1 MMRVLLCVV
10 SIVIALSASA
20 NRASSQ
26 IKAEDGQPVV
36 LRSDGTWTYQ
46 QQRSIERTLVLHPNG
61 TWSYEPPR
69 QTLQD
74 AIASFTKPGTATTLI
89 EGATVPYGIWID
101 DQTWQ
106 STATE
111 SDDVIE
117 RRFTHVSGEAWG
129 AVIAE
134 PTPLTEE
141 FVKDFVSASA
151 RKHMPDADIVAQ
163 EKRQVNGKNVSFL
176 NIEGTYNTMPL
187 SYMTYYYVG
196 DAGTIQVYAWTFKQL
211 MPKHEQAML
220 DFLNGFVVYGKKN

>member
-1 MMRVLLCVV
+1 MRILLYVV
-10 SIVIALSASA
+10 SLVIALSVSAYAASG
-20 NRASSQ
+20 Q
-26 IKAEDGQPVV
+26 VKAEAGQPVV

-46 QQRSIERTLVLHPNG
+46 QQPSVERTLVLHPNG

-69 QTLQD
+69 QALKES
-74 AIASFTKPGTATTLI
+74 IASFTKPGAATTLI
-89 EGATVPYGIWID
+89 EGEKVPYGIWID

-117 RRFTHVSGEAWG
+117 RRFTHVSGEVWG

-134 PTPLTEE
+134 TTSLTEE

-151 RKHMPDADIVAQ
+151 RKHMPDADIVMQ
-163 EKRQVNGKNVSFL
+163 EKRVVNGKDVSFL
-176 NIEGTYNTMPL
+176 NIEGTYNAMPL

-196 DAGTIQVYAWTFKQL
+196 EAGTVQVYTWTFKQL
-211 MPKHEQAML
+211 MPKYEQAML
-220 DFLNGFVVYGKKN
+220 DFLNGFVVYNKKN

>member
-1 MMRVLLCVV
+1 MRVVLYIV

-20 NRASSQ
+20 YTASGQ
-26 IKAEDGQPVV
+26 IKTGDEQPVV

-46 QQRSIERTLVLHPNG
+46 QQRSVERTLVLHPNG

-69 QTLQD
+69 QALQES
-74 AIASFTKPGTATTLI
+74 IASFTKPGAATTLI
-89 EGATVPYGIWID
+89 EGETVPYGIWID
-101 DQTWQ
+101 GQTWQ
-106 STATE
+106 STATG

-117 RRFTHVSGEAWG
+117 RRFTHVSGEVWG

-134 PTPLTEE
+134 TTSLTEE

-151 RKHMPDADIVAQ
+151 RKHMPDADIVMQ
-163 EKRQVNGKNVSFL
+163 EKRVVNGEDVSYL
-176 NIEGTYNTMPL
+176 NIEGTYDEKPL

-196 DAGTIQVYAWTFKQL
+196 EAGTVQVYAWTFKQL